1 MGVFLGV
8 LGLMAL
14 AALLLL
20 GLWLWLDAR
29 RTVRRLDR
37 MLSTAID
44 GGFGEESFDESAP
57 SALESRM
64 ARFLNGSA
72 RSLRGV
78 QRQRES
84 IQRLL
89 SDISH
94 QTKTPLANLKL
105 YSSLLME
112 EELTPQQREQAQVIL
127 QQSEKLSFLIETLVK
142 LSRLE
147 TDVLAV
153 TPKSQPLSPLL
164 ERAASQAKAAAEHPA
179 SMLAVMK
186 LDNAKIE
193 EICKQFKQVYPVNY
207 NAPGQLVVAGAIEEM
222 DAFKQAV
229 REAGGRGLPV
239 AVGGGFHSPFMDG
252 ASREFSEEAREFELR
267 KPALTVYSNF
277 TTEPYTENVL
287 ELMENQIN
295 HSLRWQESM
304 ERMAADGF
312 DTFIEVGIG
321 DTLKKLIKRILPE
334 ARVYSVSNMEEIEK
348 VKEEMGC

>member
-1 MGVFLGV
+1 MGTFLGV
-8 LGLMAL
+8 LGLVAL

-84 IQRLL
+84 IQRML

-112 EELTPQQREQAQVIL
+112 EELTPRQREQAQVIF

-153 TPKSQPLSPLL
+153 TPKSQPLAPLL
-164 ERAASQAKAAAEHPA
+164 ERAASQAKAAAEQKGIALQLHLQQQA
-179 SMLAVMK
+179 EMK
-186 LDNAKIE
+186 ALYDLRWTAEALGNLLDNAVKYTPPGGCIQVSATQYELFCRIDVRDNGIGIAE
-193 EICKQFKQVYPVNY
+193 EEQAQIFGRFYRGRQVREQEGLGIGLYLAREIAQKQGGYLKLSSR
-207 NAPGQLVVAGAIEEM
+207 PGQGSTFSLYLP
-222 DAFKQAV
+222 
-229 REAGGRGLPV
+229 RG
-239 AVGGGFHSPFMDG
+239 
-252 ASREFSEEAREFELR
+252 
-267 KPALTVYSNF
+267 
-277 TTEPYTENVL
+277 
-287 ELMENQIN
+287 
-295 HSLRWQESM
+295 
-304 ERMAADGF
+304 
-312 DTFIEVGIG
+312 
-321 DTLKKLIKRILPE
+321 
-334 ARVYSVSNMEEIEK
+334 
-348 VKEEMGC
+348 

>member
-1 MGVFLGV
+1 MGTFLGV

-94 QTKTPLANLKL
+94 QTKTPLANLRL

-112 EELTPQQREQAQVIL
+112 EELTPRQREQAQVIL

-164 ERAASQAKAAAEHPA
+164 ERAASQAKAAAEQKGIALQLHLQQQA
-179 SMLAVMK
+179 EMK
-186 LDNAKIE
+186 ALYDLRWTAEALGNLLDNAVKYTPPGGCIQVSATQYELFCRIDVRDNGIGIAE
-193 EICKQFKQVYPVNY
+193 EEQAQIFGRFYRGRQVREQEGLGIGLYLAREIAQKQGGYLKLSSR
-207 NAPGQLVVAGAIEEM
+207 PGQGSTFSLYLP
-222 DAFKQAV
+222 
-229 REAGGRGLPV
+229 RG
-239 AVGGGFHSPFMDG
+239 
-252 ASREFSEEAREFELR
+252 
-267 KPALTVYSNF
+267 
-277 TTEPYTENVL
+277 
-287 ELMENQIN
+287 
-295 HSLRWQESM
+295 
-304 ERMAADGF
+304 
-312 DTFIEVGIG
+312 
-321 DTLKKLIKRILPE
+321 
-334 ARVYSVSNMEEIEK
+334 
-348 VKEEMGC
+348 

>member
-14 AALLLL
+14 AALLLLL

-72 RSLRGV
+72 RSLRGL

-94 QTKTPLANLKL
+94 QTKTPLANLRL

-112 EELTPQQREQAQVIL
+112 EELTPRQREQAQVIF

-164 ERAASQAKAAAEHPA
+164 ERAASQAKAAAEQKGIALQLHLQQQA
-179 SMLAVMK
+179 EMK
-186 LDNAKIE
+186 ALYDLRWTAEALGNLLDNAVKDTPPGGCIQVSATQYELFCRIDVHDNGIGIAE
-193 EICKQFKQVYPVNY
+193 EEQAQIFGRFYRGRQVREQEGLGIGLYLAREIAQKQGGYLKLSSR
-207 NAPGQLVVAGAIEEM
+207 PGQGSTFSLYLP
-222 DAFKQAV
+222 
-229 REAGGRGLPV
+229 RG
-239 AVGGGFHSPFMDG
+239 
-252 ASREFSEEAREFELR
+252 
-267 KPALTVYSNF
+267 
-277 TTEPYTENVL
+277 
-287 ELMENQIN
+287 
-295 HSLRWQESM
+295 
-304 ERMAADGF
+304 
-312 DTFIEVGIG
+312 
-321 DTLKKLIKRILPE
+321 
-334 ARVYSVSNMEEIEK
+334 
-348 VKEEMGC
+348 

>member
-1 MGVFLGV
+1 MGTFLGV
-8 LGLMAL
+8 LGLVAL

-94 QTKTPLANLKL
+94 QTKTPLANLRL

-112 EELTPQQREQAQVIL
+112 EELTPRQREQAQVIF

-164 ERAASQAKAAAEHPA
+164 ERAASQAKAAAEQKGIALQLHLQQQEEIKA
-179 SMLAVMK
+179 LYDLRWTAEALGNL
-186 LDNAKIE
+186 LDNAVKYTPPGGCIQVSATQYELFCRIDVHDNGIGIAE
-193 EICKQFKQVYPVNY
+193 EEQAQIFGRFYRGRQVREQEGLGIGLYLAREIAQKQGGYLKLSSR
-207 NAPGQLVVAGAIEEM
+207 PGQGSTFSLYLP
-222 DAFKQAV
+222 
-229 REAGGRGLPV
+229 RG
-239 AVGGGFHSPFMDG
+239 
-252 ASREFSEEAREFELR
+252 
-267 KPALTVYSNF
+267 
-277 TTEPYTENVL
+277 
-287 ELMENQIN
+287 
-295 HSLRWQESM
+295 
-304 ERMAADGF
+304 
-312 DTFIEVGIG
+312 
-321 DTLKKLIKRILPE
+321 
-334 ARVYSVSNMEEIEK
+334 
-348 VKEEMGC
+348 

>member
-1 MGVFLGV
+1 MGTFLGV
-8 LGLMAL
+8 LGLVAL

-94 QTKTPLANLKL
+94 QTKTPLANLRL

-112 EELTPQQREQAQVIL
+112 EELTPRQREQAQVIF

-164 ERAASQAKAAAEHPA
+164 ERAASQAKAAAEQKGIALQLHLQQQA
-179 SMLAVMK
+179 EMK
-186 LDNAKIE
+186 ALYDLRWTAEALGNLLDNAVKYTPPGGCIQVSATQYELFCRIDVHDNGIGIAE
-193 EICKQFKQVYPVNY
+193 EEQAQIFGRFYRGRQVREQEGLGIGLYLAREIAQKQGGYLKLSSR
-207 NAPGQLVVAGAIEEM
+207 PGQG
-222 DAFKQAV
+222 
-229 REAGGRGLPV
+229 
-239 AVGGGFHSPFMDG
+239 ST
-252 ASREFSEEAREFELR
+252 FSL
-267 KPALTVYSNF
+267 
-277 TTEPYTENVL
+277 
-287 ELMENQIN
+287 
-295 HSLRWQESM
+295 
-304 ERMAADGF
+304 
-312 DTFIEVGIG
+312 
-321 DTLKKLIKRILPE
+321 
-334 ARVYSVSNMEEIEK
+334 
-348 VKEEMGC
+348 

>member
-1 MGVFLGV
+1 MGTFLGV
-8 LGLMAL
+8 LGIMAL
-14 AALLLL
+14 AALLL
-20 GLWLWLDAR
+20 GLWFWLDAR

-84 IQRLL
+84 IQRML

-94 QTKTPLANLKL
+94 QTKTPLANLRL

-112 EELTPQQREQAQVIL
+112 EELTPRQREQAQVIF

-153 TPKSQPLSPLL
+153 TPKSQPLAPLL
-164 ERAASQAKAAAEHPA
+164 ERAASQAKAAAEQKGIALQLHLQQQA
-179 SMLAVMK
+179 EMK
-186 LDNAKIE
+186 ALYDLRWTAEALGNLLDNAVKYTPPGGCIQVSATQYELFCRIDVRDNGIGIAE
-193 EICKQFKQVYPVNY
+193 EEQAQIFGRFYRGRQVREQEGLGIGLYLAREIVQKQGGYLKLSSR
-207 NAPGQLVVAGAIEEM
+207 PGQGSTFSLYLP
-222 DAFKQAV
+222 
-229 REAGGRGLPV
+229 RG
-239 AVGGGFHSPFMDG
+239 
-252 ASREFSEEAREFELR
+252 
-267 KPALTVYSNF
+267 
-277 TTEPYTENVL
+277 
-287 ELMENQIN
+287 
-295 HSLRWQESM
+295 
-304 ERMAADGF
+304 
-312 DTFIEVGIG
+312 
-321 DTLKKLIKRILPE
+321 
-334 ARVYSVSNMEEIEK
+334 
-348 VKEEMGC
+348 

>member
-1 MGVFLGV
+1 MGTFLGA
-8 LGLMAL
+8 LGLVAL

-94 QTKTPLANLKL
+94 QTKTPLANLRL

-112 EELTPQQREQAQVIL
+112 EELTPRQREQAQVIF

-164 ERAASQAKAAAEHPA
+164 ERAASQAKAAAEQKGIALQLHLQQQA
-179 SMLAVMK
+179 EMK
-186 LDNAKIE
+186 ALYDLRWTAEALGNLLDNAVKYTPPGGCIQVSATQYELFCRIDVRDNGIGIAE
-193 EICKQFKQVYPVNY
+193 EEQAQIFGRFYRGRQVREQEGLGIGLYLAREIAQKQGGYLKLSSR
-207 NAPGQLVVAGAIEEM
+207 PGQGSTFSLYLP
-222 DAFKQAV
+222 
-229 REAGGRGLPV
+229 RG
-239 AVGGGFHSPFMDG
+239 
-252 ASREFSEEAREFELR
+252 
-267 KPALTVYSNF
+267 
-277 TTEPYTENVL
+277 
-287 ELMENQIN
+287 
-295 HSLRWQESM
+295 
-304 ERMAADGF
+304 
-312 DTFIEVGIG
+312 
-321 DTLKKLIKRILPE
+321 
-334 ARVYSVSNMEEIEK
+334 
-348 VKEEMGC
+348 

>member
-1 MGVFLGV
+1 MGTFLGA
-8 LGLMAL
+8 LGLAG
-14 AALLLL
+14 LLL

-72 RSLRGV
+72 RSLRGL

-112 EELTPQQREQAQVIL
+112 EELTPQQREQAQVIF

-164 ERAASQAKAAAEHPA
+164 ERAASQAKAAAEQKGIALQLHLQQEEEMEA
-179 SMLAVMK
+179 LYDLRWTAEALGNL
-186 LDNAKIE
+186 LDNAVKYTPPGGCIQVSATQYELFCRIDVRDNGIGVAE
-193 EICKQFKQVYPVNY
+193 EEQAQIFGRFYRGRQVREQEGLGIGLYLAREIAQKQGGYLKLSSR
-207 NAPGQLVVAGAIEEM
+207 PGQGSTFSLYLP
-222 DAFKQAV
+222 
-229 REAGGRGLPV
+229 RG
-239 AVGGGFHSPFMDG
+239 
-252 ASREFSEEAREFELR
+252 
-267 KPALTVYSNF
+267 
-277 TTEPYTENVL
+277 
-287 ELMENQIN
+287 
-295 HSLRWQESM
+295 
-304 ERMAADGF
+304 
-312 DTFIEVGIG
+312 
-321 DTLKKLIKRILPE
+321 
-334 ARVYSVSNMEEIEK
+334 
-348 VKEEMGC
+348 

>member
-1 MGVFLGV
+1 MGTFLGV
-8 LGLMAL
+8 LGLVAL

-94 QTKTPLANLKL
+94 QTKTPLANLRL

-112 EELTPQQREQAQVIL
+112 EELTPRQREQAQVIF

-153 TPKSQPLSPLL
+153 TPKSQPLAPLL
-164 ERAASQAKAAAEHPA
+164 ERAASQAKAAAEQKGIALQLHLQQQA
-179 SMLAVMK
+179 EMRALYDLRWTAEALGNL
-186 LDNAKIE
+186 LDNAVKYTPPGGCIQVSATQYELFCRIDVHDNGIGVAE
-193 EICKQFKQVYPVNY
+193 EEQAQIFGRFYRGRQVREQEGLGIGLYLAREIAQKQGGYLKLSSR
-207 NAPGQLVVAGAIEEM
+207 PGQGSTFSLYLP
-222 DAFKQAV
+222 
-229 REAGGRGLPV
+229 RG
-239 AVGGGFHSPFMDG
+239 
-252 ASREFSEEAREFELR
+252 
-267 KPALTVYSNF
+267 
-277 TTEPYTENVL
+277 
-287 ELMENQIN
+287 
-295 HSLRWQESM
+295 
-304 ERMAADGF
+304 
-312 DTFIEVGIG
+312 
-321 DTLKKLIKRILPE
+321 
-334 ARVYSVSNMEEIEK
+334 
-348 VKEEMGC
+348 

>member
-1 MGVFLGV
+1 MGTFLGA
-8 LGLMAL
+8 LGLVAL

-57 SALESRM
+57 SAVESRM

-94 QTKTPLANLKL
+94 QTKTPLANLRL

-112 EELTPQQREQAQVIL
+112 EELTPRQREQAQVIF

-147 TDVLAV
+147 TDVLVV
-153 TPKSQPLSPLL
+153 TPKLQPLSPLL
-164 ERAASQAKAAAEHPA
+164 ERAASQAKAAAEQKGIALQLHLQQQA
-179 SMLAVMK
+179 EMK
-186 LDNAKIE
+186 ALYDLRWTAEALGNLLDNAVKYTPPGGCIQVSATQYELFCRIDVHDNGIGIAE
-193 EICKQFKQVYPVNY
+193 EEQAQIFGRFYRGRQVREQEGLGIGLYLAREIAQKQGGYLKLSSR
-207 NAPGQLVVAGAIEEM
+207 PGQGSTFSLYLP
-222 DAFKQAV
+222 
-229 REAGGRGLPV
+229 RG
-239 AVGGGFHSPFMDG
+239 
-252 ASREFSEEAREFELR
+252 
-267 KPALTVYSNF
+267 
-277 TTEPYTENVL
+277 
-287 ELMENQIN
+287 
-295 HSLRWQESM
+295 
-304 ERMAADGF
+304 
-312 DTFIEVGIG
+312 
-321 DTLKKLIKRILPE
+321 
-334 ARVYSVSNMEEIEK
+334 
-348 VKEEMGC
+348 

>member
-1 MGVFLGV
+1 MGTFLGV
-8 LGLMAL
+8 LGLVAL

-112 EELTPQQREQAQVIL
+112 EELTPRQREQAQVIL

-153 TPKSQPLSPLL
+153 TPKSQPLAPLL
-164 ERAASQAKAAAEHPA
+164 ERAASQAKAAAEQKGIALQLHLQQQA
-179 SMLAVMK
+179 EMK
-186 LDNAKIE
+186 ALYDLRWTAEALGNLLDNAVKYTPPGGCIQVSATQYELFCRIDVRDNGIGIAE
-193 EICKQFKQVYPVNY
+193 EEQAQIFGRFYRGRQVREQEGLGIGLYLAREIAQKQGGYLKLSSR
-207 NAPGQLVVAGAIEEM
+207 PGQGSTFSLYLP
-222 DAFKQAV
+222 
-229 REAGGRGLPV
+229 RG
-239 AVGGGFHSPFMDG
+239 
-252 ASREFSEEAREFELR
+252 
-267 KPALTVYSNF
+267 
-277 TTEPYTENVL
+277 
-287 ELMENQIN
+287 
-295 HSLRWQESM
+295 
-304 ERMAADGF
+304 
-312 DTFIEVGIG
+312 
-321 DTLKKLIKRILPE
+321 
-334 ARVYSVSNMEEIEK
+334 
-348 VKEEMGC
+348 

>member
-1 MGVFLGV
+1 MGIFLGV
-8 LGLMAL
+8 LGLAG
-14 AALLLL
+14 LLL

-94 QTKTPLANLKL
+94 QTKTPLANLRL

-112 EELTPQQREQAQVIL
+112 EELTPRQREQAQVIF

-142 LSRLE
+142 LSQLE

-153 TPKSQPLSPLL
+153 TPKLQPLAPLL
-164 ERAASQAKAAAEHPA
+164 ERAASQAKAAAEQKGIALQLHLQQQA
-179 SMLAVMK
+179 EMK
-186 LDNAKIE
+186 ALYDLRWTAEALGNLLDNAVKYTPPGGCIQVSATQYELFCRIDVRDNGIGIAE
-193 EICKQFKQVYPVNY
+193 EEQAQIFGRFYRGRQVREQEGLGIGLYLAREIAQKQGGYLKLSSR
-207 NAPGQLVVAGAIEEM
+207 PGQGSTFSLYLP
-222 DAFKQAV
+222 
-229 REAGGRGLPV
+229 RG
-239 AVGGGFHSPFMDG
+239 
-252 ASREFSEEAREFELR
+252 
-267 KPALTVYSNF
+267 
-277 TTEPYTENVL
+277 
-287 ELMENQIN
+287 
-295 HSLRWQESM
+295 
-304 ERMAADGF
+304 
-312 DTFIEVGIG
+312 
-321 DTLKKLIKRILPE
+321 
-334 ARVYSVSNMEEIEK
+334 
-348 VKEEMGC
+348 

>member
-1 MGVFLGV
+1 MGTFLGV
-8 LGLMAL
+8 LGLVAL

-112 EELTPQQREQAQVIL
+112 EELTPRQREQAQVIF

-164 ERAASQAKAAAEHPA
+164 ERAASQAKAAAEQKGIALQLHLQQQA
-179 SMLAVMK
+179 EMRALYDLRWTAEALGNL
-186 LDNAKIE
+186 LDNAVKYTPPGGCIQVSATQYELFCRIDVRDNGIGVAE
-193 EICKQFKQVYPVNY
+193 EEQAQIFGRFYRGRQVREQEGLGIGLYLAREIVQKQGGYLKLSSR
-207 NAPGQLVVAGAIEEM
+207 PGQGSTFSLYLP
-222 DAFKQAV
+222 
-229 REAGGRGLPV
+229 RG
-239 AVGGGFHSPFMDG
+239 
-252 ASREFSEEAREFELR
+252 
-267 KPALTVYSNF
+267 
-277 TTEPYTENVL
+277 
-287 ELMENQIN
+287 
-295 HSLRWQESM
+295 
-304 ERMAADGF
+304 
-312 DTFIEVGIG
+312 
-321 DTLKKLIKRILPE
+321 
-334 ARVYSVSNMEEIEK
+334 
-348 VKEEMGC
+348 

>member
-14 AALLLL
+14 AALLL

-94 QTKTPLANLKL
+94 QTKTPLANLRL

-112 EELTPQQREQAQVIL
+112 EELTPRQREQAQVIF

-153 TPKSQPLSPLL
+153 TPKLQPLAPLL
-164 ERAASQAKAAAEHPA
+164 ERAASQAKAAAEQKGIALQLHLQQQA
-179 SMLAVMK
+179 EMRALYDLRWTAEALGNL
-186 LDNAKIE
+186 LDNAVKYTPPGGCIQVSATQYELFCRIDVRDNGIGVAE
-193 EICKQFKQVYPVNY
+193 EEQAQIFGRFYRGRQVREQEGLGIGLYLAREIAQKQGGYLKLSSR
-207 NAPGQLVVAGAIEEM
+207 PGQGSTFSLYLP
-222 DAFKQAV
+222 
-229 REAGGRGLPV
+229 RG
-239 AVGGGFHSPFMDG
+239 
-252 ASREFSEEAREFELR
+252 
-267 KPALTVYSNF
+267 
-277 TTEPYTENVL
+277 
-287 ELMENQIN
+287 
-295 HSLRWQESM
+295 
-304 ERMAADGF
+304 
-312 DTFIEVGIG
+312 
-321 DTLKKLIKRILPE
+321 
-334 ARVYSVSNMEEIEK
+334 
-348 VKEEMGC
+348 

>member
-1 MGVFLGV
+1 MGTFLGV
-8 LGLMAL
+8 LGIMAL
-14 AALLLL
+14 AALLL
-20 GLWLWLDAR
+20 GLWFWLDAR

-94 QTKTPLANLKL
+94 QTKTPLANLRL

-112 EELTPQQREQAQVIL
+112 EELTPRQREQAQVIF

-147 TDVLAV
+147 TDVLVV
-153 TPKSQPLSPLL
+153 TPKLQPLAPLL
-164 ERAASQAKAAAEHPA
+164 ERAASQAKAAAEQKGIALQLHLQQQA
-179 SMLAVMK
+179 EMK
-186 LDNAKIE
+186 ALYDLRWTAEALGNLLDNAVKYTPPGGCIQVSATQYELFCRIDVHDNGIGIAE
-193 EICKQFKQVYPVNY
+193 EEQAQIFGRFYRGRQVREQEGLGIGLYIAREIAQKQGGYLKLSSR
-207 NAPGQLVVAGAIEEM
+207 PGQGSTFSLYLP
-222 DAFKQAV
+222 
-229 REAGGRGLPV
+229 RG
-239 AVGGGFHSPFMDG
+239 
-252 ASREFSEEAREFELR
+252 
-267 KPALTVYSNF
+267 
-277 TTEPYTENVL
+277 
-287 ELMENQIN
+287 
-295 HSLRWQESM
+295 
-304 ERMAADGF
+304 
-312 DTFIEVGIG
+312 
-321 DTLKKLIKRILPE
+321 
-334 ARVYSVSNMEEIEK
+334 
-348 VKEEMGC
+348 

>member
-1 MGVFLGV
+1 MGTFLGV

-14 AALLLL
+14 AALLL

-94 QTKTPLANLKL
+94 QTKTPLANLRL

-112 EELTPQQREQAQVIL
+112 EELTPRQREQAQVIF

-164 ERAASQAKAAAEHPA
+164 ERAASQAKAAAEQKGIALQLHLQQQA
-179 SMLAVMK
+179 EMK
-186 LDNAKIE
+186 ALYDLRWTAEALGNLLDNAVKYTPPGGCIQVSATQYELFCRIDVRDNGIGVAE
-193 EICKQFKQVYPVNY
+193 EEQAQIFGRFYRGRQVREQEGLGIGLYLAREIAQKQGGYLKLSSR
-207 NAPGQLVVAGAIEEM
+207 PGQGSTFSLYLP
-222 DAFKQAV
+222 
-229 REAGGRGLPV
+229 RG
-239 AVGGGFHSPFMDG
+239 
-252 ASREFSEEAREFELR
+252 
-267 KPALTVYSNF
+267 
-277 TTEPYTENVL
+277 
-287 ELMENQIN
+287 
-295 HSLRWQESM
+295 
-304 ERMAADGF
+304 
-312 DTFIEVGIG
+312 
-321 DTLKKLIKRILPE
+321 
-334 ARVYSVSNMEEIEK
+334 
-348 VKEEMGC
+348 

>member
-1 MGVFLGV
+1 MGTFLGV
-8 LGLMAL
+8 LGLVAL

-94 QTKTPLANLKL
+94 QTKTPLANLRL

-127 QQSEKLSFLIETLVK
+127 LQSEKLSFLIETLVK

-164 ERAASQAKAAAEHPA
+164 ERAASQAKAAAEQKGIALQLHLQQQA
-179 SMLAVMK
+179 EMK
-186 LDNAKIE
+186 ALYDLRWTAEALGNLLDNAVKYTPPGGCIQVSATQYELFCRIDVRDNGIGVAE
-193 EICKQFKQVYPVNY
+193 EEQAQIFGRFYRGRQVREQEGLGIGLYLAREIAQKQGGYLKLSSR
-207 NAPGQLVVAGAIEEM
+207 PGQGSTFSLYLP
-222 DAFKQAV
+222 
-229 REAGGRGLPV
+229 RG
-239 AVGGGFHSPFMDG
+239 
-252 ASREFSEEAREFELR
+252 
-267 KPALTVYSNF
+267 
-277 TTEPYTENVL
+277 
-287 ELMENQIN
+287 
-295 HSLRWQESM
+295 
-304 ERMAADGF
+304 
-312 DTFIEVGIG
+312 
-321 DTLKKLIKRILPE
+321 
-334 ARVYSVSNMEEIEK
+334 
-348 VKEEMGC
+348 

>member
-1 MGVFLGV
+1 MGTFLGV

-84 IQRLL
+84 IQRML

-94 QTKTPLANLKL
+94 QTKTPLANLRL

-112 EELTPQQREQAQVIL
+112 EELTPRQREQAQVIF

-164 ERAASQAKAAAEHPA
+164 ERAASQAKAAAERKGIALQLHLQQQA
-179 SMLAVMK
+179 EMK
-186 LDNAKIE
+186 ALYDLRWTAEALGNLLDNAVKYTPPGGCIQVSATQYELFCRIDVRDNGIGIAE
-193 EICKQFKQVYPVNY
+193 EEQAQIFGRFYRGRQVREQEGLGIGLYLAREIVQKQGGYLKLSSR
-207 NAPGQLVVAGAIEEM
+207 PGQGSTFSLYLP
-222 DAFKQAV
+222 
-229 REAGGRGLPV
+229 RG
-239 AVGGGFHSPFMDG
+239 
-252 ASREFSEEAREFELR
+252 
-267 KPALTVYSNF
+267 
-277 TTEPYTENVL
+277 
-287 ELMENQIN
+287 
-295 HSLRWQESM
+295 
-304 ERMAADGF
+304 
-312 DTFIEVGIG
+312 
-321 DTLKKLIKRILPE
+321 
-334 ARVYSVSNMEEIEK
+334 
-348 VKEEMGC
+348 

>member
-1 MGVFLGV
+1 MGTFLGV

-84 IQRLL
+84 IQRML

-112 EELTPQQREQAQVIL
+112 EELTPRQREQAQVIF

-153 TPKSQPLSPLL
+153 TPKLQPLAPLL
-164 ERAASQAKAAAEHPA
+164 ERAVSQAKAAAEQKGIALQLHLQQQA
-179 SMLAVMK
+179 EMK
-186 LDNAKIE
+186 ALYDLRWTAEALGNLLDNAVKYTPPGGCIQVSATQYELFCRIDVRDNGIGIAE
-193 EICKQFKQVYPVNY
+193 EEQAQIFGRFYRGRQVREQEGLGIGLYLAREIAQKQGGYLKLSSR
-207 NAPGQLVVAGAIEEM
+207 PGQGSTFSLYLP
-222 DAFKQAV
+222 
-229 REAGGRGLPV
+229 RG
-239 AVGGGFHSPFMDG
+239 
-252 ASREFSEEAREFELR
+252 
-267 KPALTVYSNF
+267 
-277 TTEPYTENVL
+277 
-287 ELMENQIN
+287 
-295 HSLRWQESM
+295 
-304 ERMAADGF
+304 
-312 DTFIEVGIG
+312 
-321 DTLKKLIKRILPE
+321 
-334 ARVYSVSNMEEIEK
+334 
-348 VKEEMGC
+348 

>member
-8 LGLMAL
+8 LGLVAL

-112 EELTPQQREQAQVIL
+112 EELTPRQREQAQVIL

-164 ERAASQAKAAAEHPA
+164 ERAASQAKAAAEQKGIALQLHLQQQA
-179 SMLAVMK
+179 EMK
-186 LDNAKIE
+186 ALYDLRWTAEALGNLLDNAVKYTPPGGCIQVSATQYELFCRIDVHDNGIGIAE
-193 EICKQFKQVYPVNY
+193 EEQAQIFGRFYRGRQVREQEGLGIGLYLAREIAQKQGGYLKLSSR
-207 NAPGQLVVAGAIEEM
+207 PGQGSTFSLYLP
-222 DAFKQAV
+222 
-229 REAGGRGLPV
+229 RG
-239 AVGGGFHSPFMDG
+239 
-252 ASREFSEEAREFELR
+252 
-267 KPALTVYSNF
+267 
-277 TTEPYTENVL
+277 
-287 ELMENQIN
+287 
-295 HSLRWQESM
+295 
-304 ERMAADGF
+304 
-312 DTFIEVGIG
+312 
-321 DTLKKLIKRILPE
+321 
-334 ARVYSVSNMEEIEK
+334 
-348 VKEEMGC
+348 

>member
-1 MGVFLGV
+1 MGTFLGA
-8 LGLMAL
+8 LGLAG
-14 AALLLL
+14 LLL

-72 RSLRGV
+72 RSLRGM

-84 IQRLL
+84 IQRML

-112 EELTPQQREQAQVIL
+112 EELTPRQREQAQVIF

-164 ERAASQAKAAAEHPA
+164 ERAASQAKAAAEQKGIALQLHLQQQA
-179 SMLAVMK
+179 EMK
-186 LDNAKIE
+186 ALYDLRWTAEALGNLLDNAVKYTPPGGCIQVSATQYELFCRIDVRDNGIGVAE
-193 EICKQFKQVYPVNY
+193 EEQAQIFGRFYRGRQVREQEGLGIGLYLAREIVQKQGGYLKLSSR
-207 NAPGQLVVAGAIEEM
+207 PGQGSTFSLYLP
-222 DAFKQAV
+222 
-229 REAGGRGLPV
+229 RG
-239 AVGGGFHSPFMDG
+239 
-252 ASREFSEEAREFELR
+252 
-267 KPALTVYSNF
+267 
-277 TTEPYTENVL
+277 
-287 ELMENQIN
+287 
-295 HSLRWQESM
+295 
-304 ERMAADGF
+304 
-312 DTFIEVGIG
+312 
-321 DTLKKLIKRILPE
+321 
-334 ARVYSVSNMEEIEK
+334 
-348 VKEEMGC
+348 

>member
-1 MGVFLGV
+1 MGTFLGV
-8 LGLMAL
+8 LGLVAL

-94 QTKTPLANLKL
+94 QTKTPLANLRL

-112 EELTPQQREQAQVIL
+112 EELTPRQREQAQVIL

-153 TPKSQPLSPLL
+153 TPKLQPLSPLL
-164 ERAASQAKAAAEHPA
+164 ERAASQAKAAAEQKGIALQLHLQQQA
-179 SMLAVMK
+179 EMK
-186 LDNAKIE
+186 ALYDLRWTAEALGNLLDNAVKYTPPGGCIQVSATQYELFCRIDVRDNGIGIAE
-193 EICKQFKQVYPVNY
+193 EEQAQIFGRFYRGRQVREQEGLGIGLYLAREIAQKQGGYLKLSSR
-207 NAPGQLVVAGAIEEM
+207 PGQGSTFSLYLP
-222 DAFKQAV
+222 
-229 REAGGRGLPV
+229 RG
-239 AVGGGFHSPFMDG
+239 
-252 ASREFSEEAREFELR
+252 
-267 KPALTVYSNF
+267 
-277 TTEPYTENVL
+277 
-287 ELMENQIN
+287 
-295 HSLRWQESM
+295 
-304 ERMAADGF
+304 
-312 DTFIEVGIG
+312 
-321 DTLKKLIKRILPE
+321 
-334 ARVYSVSNMEEIEK
+334 
-348 VKEEMGC
+348 

>member
-94 QTKTPLANLKL
+94 QTKTPLANLRL

-153 TPKSQPLSPLL
+153 TPKSQPLAPLL
-164 ERAASQAKAAAEHPA
+164 ERAVSQAKAAAEQKGIALQLHLQQQA
-179 SMLAVMK
+179 EMK
-186 LDNAKIE
+186 ALYDLRWTAEALGNLLDNAVKYTPPGGCIQVSATQYELFCRIDVRDNGIGIAE
-193 EICKQFKQVYPVNY
+193 EEQAQIFGRFYRGRQVREQEGLGIGLYLAREIAQKQGGYLKLSSH
-207 NAPGQLVVAGAIEEM
+207 PGQGSTFSLYLP
-222 DAFKQAV
+222 
-229 REAGGRGLPV
+229 RG
-239 AVGGGFHSPFMDG
+239 
-252 ASREFSEEAREFELR
+252 
-267 KPALTVYSNF
+267 
-277 TTEPYTENVL
+277 
-287 ELMENQIN
+287 
-295 HSLRWQESM
+295 
-304 ERMAADGF
+304 
-312 DTFIEVGIG
+312 
-321 DTLKKLIKRILPE
+321 
-334 ARVYSVSNMEEIEK
+334 
-348 VKEEMGC
+348 

>member
-94 QTKTPLANLKL
+94 QTKTPLANLRL

-112 EELTPQQREQAQVIL
+112 EELTPRQREQAQVIL

-153 TPKSQPLSPLL
+153 TPKSQPLAPLL
-164 ERAASQAKAAAEHPA
+164 ERAASQAKAAAEQKGIALQLHLQQQA
-179 SMLAVMK
+179 EMK
-186 LDNAKIE
+186 ALYDLRWTAEALGNLLDNAVKYTPPGGCIQVSATQYELFCRIDVRDNGIGVAE
-193 EICKQFKQVYPVNY
+193 EEQAQIFGRFYRGRQVREQEGLGIGLYLAREIVQKQGGYLKLSSR
-207 NAPGQLVVAGAIEEM
+207 PGQGSTFSLYLP
-222 DAFKQAV
+222 
-229 REAGGRGLPV
+229 RG
-239 AVGGGFHSPFMDG
+239 
-252 ASREFSEEAREFELR
+252 
-267 KPALTVYSNF
+267 
-277 TTEPYTENVL
+277 
-287 ELMENQIN
+287 
-295 HSLRWQESM
+295 
-304 ERMAADGF
+304 
-312 DTFIEVGIG
+312 
-321 DTLKKLIKRILPE
+321 
-334 ARVYSVSNMEEIEK
+334 
-348 VKEEMGC
+348 

>member
-14 AALLLL
+14 AALLLLL

-84 IQRLL
+84 IQRML

-94 QTKTPLANLKL
+94 QTKTPLANLRL

-112 EELTPQQREQAQVIL
+112 EELTPRQREQAQVIF

-164 ERAASQAKAAAEHPA
+164 ERAASQAKAAAEQKGIALQLHLQQQA
-179 SMLAVMK
+179 EMK
-186 LDNAKIE
+186 ALYDLRWTAEALGNLLDNAVKYTPPGGCIQVSATQYELFYRIDVHDNGIGIAE
-193 EICKQFKQVYPVNY
+193 EEQAQIFGRFYRGRQVREQEGLGIGLYLAREIAQKQGGYLKLSSR
-207 NAPGQLVVAGAIEEM
+207 PGQGSTFSLYLP
-222 DAFKQAV
+222 
-229 REAGGRGLPV
+229 RG
-239 AVGGGFHSPFMDG
+239 
-252 ASREFSEEAREFELR
+252 
-267 KPALTVYSNF
+267 
-277 TTEPYTENVL
+277 
-287 ELMENQIN
+287 
-295 HSLRWQESM
+295 
-304 ERMAADGF
+304 
-312 DTFIEVGIG
+312 
-321 DTLKKLIKRILPE
+321 
-334 ARVYSVSNMEEIEK
+334 
-348 VKEEMGC
+348 

>member
-1 MGVFLGV
+1 MGTFLGA
-8 LGLMAL
+8 LGLVAL

-64 ARFLNGSA
+64 ARFLNGST

-84 IQRLL
+84 IQRML

-94 QTKTPLANLKL
+94 QTKTPLANLRL

-112 EELTPQQREQAQVIL
+112 EELTPRQREQAQVIF

-164 ERAASQAKAAAEHPA
+164 ERAASQAKAAAEQKGIALQLHLQQQA
-179 SMLAVMK
+179 EMRALYDLRWTAEALGNL
-186 LDNAKIE
+186 LDNAVKYTPPGGCIQVSATQYELFCRIDVRDNGIGVAE
-193 EICKQFKQVYPVNY
+193 EEQAQIFGRFYRGRQVREQEGLGIGLYLAREIAQKQGGYLKLSSR
-207 NAPGQLVVAGAIEEM
+207 PGQGSTFSLYLP
-222 DAFKQAV
+222 
-229 REAGGRGLPV
+229 RG
-239 AVGGGFHSPFMDG
+239 
-252 ASREFSEEAREFELR
+252 
-267 KPALTVYSNF
+267 
-277 TTEPYTENVL
+277 
-287 ELMENQIN
+287 
-295 HSLRWQESM
+295 
-304 ERMAADGF
+304 
-312 DTFIEVGIG
+312 
-321 DTLKKLIKRILPE
+321 
-334 ARVYSVSNMEEIEK
+334 
-348 VKEEMGC
+348 

>member
-1 MGVFLGV
+1 MGTFLGV
-8 LGLMAL
+8 LGLVAL

-20 GLWLWLDAR
+20 GLWFWLDAR

-112 EELTPQQREQAQVIL
+112 EELTPRQREQAQVIF

-164 ERAASQAKAAAEHPA
+164 ERAASQAKAAAEQKGIALQLHLQQQA
-179 SMLAVMK
+179 EMK
-186 LDNAKIE
+186 ALYDLRWTAEALGNLLDNAVKYTPPGGCIQVSATQYELFCRIDVRDNGIGIAE
-193 EICKQFKQVYPVNY
+193 EEQAQIFGRFYRGRQVREQEGLGIGLYLAREIAQKQGGYLKLSSR
-207 NAPGQLVVAGAIEEM
+207 PGQGSTFSLYLP
-222 DAFKQAV
+222 
-229 REAGGRGLPV
+229 RG
-239 AVGGGFHSPFMDG
+239 
-252 ASREFSEEAREFELR
+252 
-267 KPALTVYSNF
+267 
-277 TTEPYTENVL
+277 
-287 ELMENQIN
+287 
-295 HSLRWQESM
+295 
-304 ERMAADGF
+304 
-312 DTFIEVGIG
+312 
-321 DTLKKLIKRILPE
+321 
-334 ARVYSVSNMEEIEK
+334 
-348 VKEEMGC
+348 

>member
-14 AALLLL
+14 AALLRL

-94 QTKTPLANLKL
+94 QTKTPLANLRL

-112 EELTPQQREQAQVIL
+112 EELTPRQREQAQVIF

-164 ERAASQAKAAAEHPA
+164 ERAASQAKAAAEQKGIALQLHLQQQA
-179 SMLAVMK
+179 EMK
-186 LDNAKIE
+186 ALYDLRWTAEALGNLLDNAVKYTPPGGCIQVSATQYELFCRIDVRDNGIGVAE
-193 EICKQFKQVYPVNY
+193 EEQAQIFGRFYRGRQVREQEGLGIGLYLAREIAQKQGGYLKLSSR
-207 NAPGQLVVAGAIEEM
+207 PGQGSTFSLYLP
-222 DAFKQAV
+222 
-229 REAGGRGLPV
+229 RG
-239 AVGGGFHSPFMDG
+239 
-252 ASREFSEEAREFELR
+252 
-267 KPALTVYSNF
+267 
-277 TTEPYTENVL
+277 
-287 ELMENQIN
+287 
-295 HSLRWQESM
+295 
-304 ERMAADGF
+304 
-312 DTFIEVGIG
+312 
-321 DTLKKLIKRILPE
+321 
-334 ARVYSVSNMEEIEK
+334 
-348 VKEEMGC
+348 

>member
-1 MGVFLGV
+1 MGIFLGV
-8 LGLMAL
+8 LGLAG
-14 AALLLL
+14 LLL

-94 QTKTPLANLKL
+94 QTKTPLANLRL

-112 EELTPQQREQAQVIL
+112 EELTPRQREQAQVIF

-164 ERAASQAKAAAEHPA
+164 ERAASQAKAAAEQKGIALQLHLQQQA
-179 SMLAVMK
+179 EMK
-186 LDNAKIE
+186 ALYDLRWTAEALGNLLDNAVKYTPPGGCIQVSATQYELFCRIDVRDNGIGIAE
-193 EICKQFKQVYPVNY
+193 EEQAQIFGRFYRGRQVREQEGLGIGLYLAREIVQKQGGYLKLSSR
-207 NAPGQLVVAGAIEEM
+207 PGQGSTFSLYLP
-222 DAFKQAV
+222 
-229 REAGGRGLPV
+229 RG
-239 AVGGGFHSPFMDG
+239 
-252 ASREFSEEAREFELR
+252 
-267 KPALTVYSNF
+267 
-277 TTEPYTENVL
+277 
-287 ELMENQIN
+287 
-295 HSLRWQESM
+295 
-304 ERMAADGF
+304 
-312 DTFIEVGIG
+312 
-321 DTLKKLIKRILPE
+321 
-334 ARVYSVSNMEEIEK
+334 
-348 VKEEMGC
+348 

>member
-1 MGVFLGV
+1 MGTFLGV
-8 LGLMAL
+8 LGIMAL
-14 AALLLL
+14 AALLL
-20 GLWLWLDAR
+20 GLWFWLDAR

-112 EELTPQQREQAQVIL
+112 EELTPRQREQAQVIF

-164 ERAASQAKAAAEHPA
+164 ERAASQAKAAAEQKGIALQLHLQQQA
-179 SMLAVMK
+179 EMK
-186 LDNAKIE
+186 ALYDLRWTAEALGNLLDNAVKYTPPGGCIQVSATQYELFCRIDVRDNGIGVAE
-193 EICKQFKQVYPVNY
+193 EEQAQIFGRFYRGRQVREQEGLGIGLYLAREIAQKQGGYLKLSSR
-207 NAPGQLVVAGAIEEM
+207 PGQGSTFSLYLP
-222 DAFKQAV
+222 
-229 REAGGRGLPV
+229 RG
-239 AVGGGFHSPFMDG
+239 
-252 ASREFSEEAREFELR
+252 
-267 KPALTVYSNF
+267 
-277 TTEPYTENVL
+277 
-287 ELMENQIN
+287 
-295 HSLRWQESM
+295 
-304 ERMAADGF
+304 
-312 DTFIEVGIG
+312 
-321 DTLKKLIKRILPE
+321 
-334 ARVYSVSNMEEIEK
+334 
-348 VKEEMGC
+348 

>member
-1 MGVFLGV
+1 MGTFLGV
-8 LGLMAL
+8 LGLVAL

-72 RSLRGV
+72 RSLRGL

-84 IQRLL
+84 IQCLL

-94 QTKTPLANLKL
+94 QTKTPLANLRL

-112 EELTPQQREQAQVIL
+112 EELTPRQREQAQVIF

-153 TPKSQPLSPLL
+153 TPKLQPLSPLL
-164 ERAASQAKAAAEHPA
+164 ERAASQAKAAAEQKGIALQVHLQQQA
-179 SMLAVMK
+179 EMK
-186 LDNAKIE
+186 ALYDLRWTAEALGNLLDNAVKYTPPGGCIQVSATQYELFCRIDVRDNGIGIAE
-193 EICKQFKQVYPVNY
+193 EEQAQIFGRFYRGRQVREQEGLGIGLYLAREIVQKQGGYLKLRSR
-207 NAPGQLVVAGAIEEM
+207 PGQGSTFSLYLP
-222 DAFKQAV
+222 
-229 REAGGRGLPV
+229 RG
-239 AVGGGFHSPFMDG
+239 
-252 ASREFSEEAREFELR
+252 
-267 KPALTVYSNF
+267 
-277 TTEPYTENVL
+277 
-287 ELMENQIN
+287 
-295 HSLRWQESM
+295 
-304 ERMAADGF
+304 
-312 DTFIEVGIG
+312 
-321 DTLKKLIKRILPE
+321 
-334 ARVYSVSNMEEIEK
+334 
-348 VKEEMGC
+348 

>member
-1 MGVFLGV
+1 MGTFLGV
-8 LGLMAL
+8 LGIMAL
-14 AALLLL
+14 AALLL
-20 GLWLWLDAR
+20 GLWFWLDAR

-112 EELTPQQREQAQVIL
+112 EELTPRQREQAQVIF

-164 ERAASQAKAAAEHPA
+164 ERAASQAKAAAERKGIALQLHLQQQA
-179 SMLAVMK
+179 EMRALYDLRWTAEALGNL
-186 LDNAKIE
+186 LDNAVKYTPPGGCIQVSATQYELFCRIDVRDNGIGIAE
-193 EICKQFKQVYPVNY
+193 EEQAQIFGRFYRGRQVREQEGLGIGLYLAREIAQKQGGYLKLSSR
-207 NAPGQLVVAGAIEEM
+207 PGQGSTFSLYLP
-222 DAFKQAV
+222 
-229 REAGGRGLPV
+229 RG
-239 AVGGGFHSPFMDG
+239 
-252 ASREFSEEAREFELR
+252 
-267 KPALTVYSNF
+267 
-277 TTEPYTENVL
+277 
-287 ELMENQIN
+287 
-295 HSLRWQESM
+295 
-304 ERMAADGF
+304 
-312 DTFIEVGIG
+312 
-321 DTLKKLIKRILPE
+321 
-334 ARVYSVSNMEEIEK
+334 
-348 VKEEMGC
+348 

>member
-1 MGVFLGV
+1 MGIFLGV
-8 LGLMAL
+8 LGLVVL

-94 QTKTPLANLKL
+94 QTKTPLANLRL

-112 EELTPQQREQAQVIL
+112 EELTPRQREQAQVIF

-164 ERAASQAKAAAEHPA
+164 ERAASQAKAAAEQKGIALQLHLQQQA
-179 SMLAVMK
+179 EMK
-186 LDNAKIE
+186 ALYDLRWTAEALGNLLDNAVKYTPPGGCIQVSATQYELFCRIDVRDNGIGIAE
-193 EICKQFKQVYPVNY
+193 EEQAQIFGRFYRGRQVREQEGLGIGLYLAREIAQKQGGYLKLSSR
-207 NAPGQLVVAGAIEEM
+207 PGQGSTFSLYLP
-222 DAFKQAV
+222 
-229 REAGGRGLPV
+229 RG
-239 AVGGGFHSPFMDG
+239 
-252 ASREFSEEAREFELR
+252 
-267 KPALTVYSNF
+267 
-277 TTEPYTENVL
+277 
-287 ELMENQIN
+287 
-295 HSLRWQESM
+295 
-304 ERMAADGF
+304 
-312 DTFIEVGIG
+312 
-321 DTLKKLIKRILPE
+321 
-334 ARVYSVSNMEEIEK
+334 
-348 VKEEMGC
+348 

>member
-1 MGVFLGV
+1 MGTFLGV

-14 AALLLL
+14 AALLL

-94 QTKTPLANLKL
+94 QTKTPLANLRL

-153 TPKSQPLSPLL
+153 TPKLQPLAPLL
-164 ERAASQAKAAAEHPA
+164 ERAVSQAKAAAEQKGIALQLHLQQQA
-179 SMLAVMK
+179 EMK
-186 LDNAKIE
+186 ALYDLRWTAEALGNLLDNAVKYTPPGGCIQVSATQYELFCRIDVRDNGIGIAE
-193 EICKQFKQVYPVNY
+193 EEQAQIFGRFYRGRQVREQEGLGIGLYLAREIAQKQGGYLKLSSR
-207 NAPGQLVVAGAIEEM
+207 PGQGSTFSLYLP
-222 DAFKQAV
+222 
-229 REAGGRGLPV
+229 RG
-239 AVGGGFHSPFMDG
+239 
-252 ASREFSEEAREFELR
+252 
-267 KPALTVYSNF
+267 
-277 TTEPYTENVL
+277 
-287 ELMENQIN
+287 
-295 HSLRWQESM
+295 
-304 ERMAADGF
+304 
-312 DTFIEVGIG
+312 
-321 DTLKKLIKRILPE
+321 
-334 ARVYSVSNMEEIEK
+334 
-348 VKEEMGC
+348 

>member
-1 MGVFLGV
+1 MGTFLGV
-8 LGLMAL
+8 LGLVAL
-14 AALLLL
+14 AALLL

-94 QTKTPLANLKL
+94 QTKTPLANLRL

-112 EELTPQQREQAQVIL
+112 EELTPRQREQAQVIF

-164 ERAASQAKAAAEHPA
+164 ERAASQAKAAAEQKGIALQLHLQQQA
-179 SMLAVMK
+179 EMRALYDLRWTAEALGNL
-186 LDNAKIE
+186 LDNAVKYTPPGGCIQVSATQYELFCRIDVHDNGIGVAE
-193 EICKQFKQVYPVNY
+193 EEQAQIFGRFYRGRQVREQEGLGIGLYLAREIVQKQGGYLKLSSR
-207 NAPGQLVVAGAIEEM
+207 PGQGSTFSLYLP
-222 DAFKQAV
+222 
-229 REAGGRGLPV
+229 RG
-239 AVGGGFHSPFMDG
+239 
-252 ASREFSEEAREFELR
+252 
-267 KPALTVYSNF
+267 
-277 TTEPYTENVL
+277 
-287 ELMENQIN
+287 
-295 HSLRWQESM
+295 
-304 ERMAADGF
+304 
-312 DTFIEVGIG
+312 
-321 DTLKKLIKRILPE
+321 
-334 ARVYSVSNMEEIEK
+334 
-348 VKEEMGC
+348 

>member
-1 MGVFLGV
+1 MGTFLGV

-94 QTKTPLANLKL
+94 QTKTPLANLRL

-112 EELTPQQREQAQVIL
+112 EELTPRQREQAQVIF

-153 TPKSQPLSPLL
+153 TPKLQPLAPLL
-164 ERAASQAKAAAEHPA
+164 ERAASQAKAAAERKGIALQLHLQQQA
-179 SMLAVMK
+179 EMK
-186 LDNAKIE
+186 ALYDLRWTAEALGNLLDNAVKYTPPGGCIQVSATQYELFCRIDVHDNGIGIAE
-193 EICKQFKQVYPVNY
+193 EEQAQIFGRFYRGRQVREQEGLGIGLYLAREIAQKQGGYLKLSSR
-207 NAPGQLVVAGAIEEM
+207 PGQGSTFSLYLP
-222 DAFKQAV
+222 
-229 REAGGRGLPV
+229 RG
-239 AVGGGFHSPFMDG
+239 
-252 ASREFSEEAREFELR
+252 
-267 KPALTVYSNF
+267 
-277 TTEPYTENVL
+277 
-287 ELMENQIN
+287 
-295 HSLRWQESM
+295 
-304 ERMAADGF
+304 
-312 DTFIEVGIG
+312 
-321 DTLKKLIKRILPE
+321 
-334 ARVYSVSNMEEIEK
+334 
-348 VKEEMGC
+348 

>member
-1 MGVFLGV
+1 MGTFLGV
-8 LGLMAL
+8 LGLVAL

-84 IQRLL
+84 IQRML

-94 QTKTPLANLKL
+94 QTKTPLANLRL

-112 EELTPQQREQAQVIL
+112 EELTPRQREQAQVIF

-164 ERAASQAKAAAEHPA
+164 ERAASQAKAAAEQKGIALQLHLQQQA
-179 SMLAVMK
+179 EMK
-186 LDNAKIE
+186 ALYDLRWTAEALGNLLDNAVKYTPPGGCIQVSATQYELFCRIDVRDNGIGIAE
-193 EICKQFKQVYPVNY
+193 EEQAQIFGRFYRGRQVREQEGLGIGLYLAREIAQKQGGYLKLSSR
-207 NAPGQLVVAGAIEEM
+207 PGQGSTFSLYLP
-222 DAFKQAV
+222 
-229 REAGGRGLPV
+229 RG
-239 AVGGGFHSPFMDG
+239 
-252 ASREFSEEAREFELR
+252 
-267 KPALTVYSNF
+267 
-277 TTEPYTENVL
+277 
-287 ELMENQIN
+287 
-295 HSLRWQESM
+295 
-304 ERMAADGF
+304 
-312 DTFIEVGIG
+312 
-321 DTLKKLIKRILPE
+321 
-334 ARVYSVSNMEEIEK
+334 
-348 VKEEMGC
+348 

>member
-94 QTKTPLANLKL
+94 QTKTPLANLRL

-112 EELTPQQREQAQVIL
+112 EELTPRQREQAQVIF

-164 ERAASQAKAAAEHPA
+164 ERAASQAKAAAEQKGIALQLHLQQQA
-179 SMLAVMK
+179 EMK
-186 LDNAKIE
+186 ALYDLRWTAEALGNLLDNAVKYTPPGGCIQVSATQYELFCRIDVRDNGIGIAE
-193 EICKQFKQVYPVNY
+193 EEQAQIFGRFYRGRQVREQEGLGIGLYLAREIVQKQGGYLKLSSR
-207 NAPGQLVVAGAIEEM
+207 PGQGSTFSLYLP
-222 DAFKQAV
+222 
-229 REAGGRGLPV
+229 RG
-239 AVGGGFHSPFMDG
+239 
-252 ASREFSEEAREFELR
+252 
-267 KPALTVYSNF
+267 
-277 TTEPYTENVL
+277 
-287 ELMENQIN
+287 
-295 HSLRWQESM
+295 
-304 ERMAADGF
+304 
-312 DTFIEVGIG
+312 
-321 DTLKKLIKRILPE
+321 
-334 ARVYSVSNMEEIEK
+334 
-348 VKEEMGC
+348 

>member
-1 MGVFLGV
+1 MGIFLGV
-8 LGLMAL
+8 LGLVAL

-78 QRQRES
+78 QRPRES

-94 QTKTPLANLKL
+94 QTKTPLANLRL

-112 EELTPQQREQAQVIL
+112 EELTPRQREQAQVIL

-153 TPKSQPLSPLL
+153 TPKSQPLAPLL
-164 ERAASQAKAAAEHPA
+164 ERAASQAKAAAEQKGIALQLHLQQQA
-179 SMLAVMK
+179 EMK
-186 LDNAKIE
+186 ALYDLRWTAEALGNLLDNAVKYTPPGGCIQVSATQYELFCRIDVRDNGIGIAE
-193 EICKQFKQVYPVNY
+193 EEQAQIFGRFYRGRQVREQEGLGIGLYLAREIAQKQGGYLKLSSR
-207 NAPGQLVVAGAIEEM
+207 PGQGSTFSLYLP
-222 DAFKQAV
+222 
-229 REAGGRGLPV
+229 RG
-239 AVGGGFHSPFMDG
+239 
-252 ASREFSEEAREFELR
+252 
-267 KPALTVYSNF
+267 
-277 TTEPYTENVL
+277 
-287 ELMENQIN
+287 
-295 HSLRWQESM
+295 
-304 ERMAADGF
+304 
-312 DTFIEVGIG
+312 
-321 DTLKKLIKRILPE
+321 
-334 ARVYSVSNMEEIEK
+334 
-348 VKEEMGC
+348 

>member
-1 MGVFLGV
+1 MGTFLGV
-8 LGLMAL
+8 LGIMAL
-14 AALLLL
+14 AALLL
-20 GLWLWLDAR
+20 GLWFWLDAR

-94 QTKTPLANLKL
+94 QTKTPLANLRL

-112 EELTPQQREQAQVIL
+112 EELTPRQREQAQVIL

-153 TPKSQPLSPLL
+153 TPKLQPLAPLL
-164 ERAASQAKAAAEHPA
+164 ERAASQAKAAAERKGIALQLHLQQQA
-179 SMLAVMK
+179 EMK
-186 LDNAKIE
+186 ALYDLRWTAEALGNLLDNAVKYTPPGGCIQVSATQYELFCRIDVRDNGIGVAE
-193 EICKQFKQVYPVNY
+193 EEQAQIFGRFYRGRQVREQEGLGIGLYLAREIAQKQGGYLKLSSR
-207 NAPGQLVVAGAIEEM
+207 PGQGSTFSLYLP
-222 DAFKQAV
+222 
-229 REAGGRGLPV
+229 RG
-239 AVGGGFHSPFMDG
+239 
-252 ASREFSEEAREFELR
+252 
-267 KPALTVYSNF
+267 
-277 TTEPYTENVL
+277 
-287 ELMENQIN
+287 
-295 HSLRWQESM
+295 
-304 ERMAADGF
+304 
-312 DTFIEVGIG
+312 
-321 DTLKKLIKRILPE
+321 
-334 ARVYSVSNMEEIEK
+334 
-348 VKEEMGC
+348 